1 MTVEEYSE
9 EDVKAVKV
17 NESSAH
23 SDMYQRALSRVMD
36 WRSRESC

>member
-1 MTVEEYSE
+1 MTVVEYSA

-23 SDMYQRALSRVMD
+23 SDMYQRTPSRVMD
-36 WRSRESC
+36 RRSLESC